1 MREKLIKNLSICLF
15 LLFSFFC
22 ASNFAY
28 AEYSDDNGAFYY
40 QQAFAMLP
48 QYNQNDSN
56 KLNSITSIE
65 SLKKQSGSIKSFAL
79 KSLLNMDFV
88 KKLVKARKCNNCFFI
103 PPVDET
109 FFTRKPMSTKTILWP
124 SRIINA
130 LGWQAIEQ
138 NRHKLGV
145 NLFITNLML
154 AQAYAKNAPVLDKMY
169 GCQSIE
175 KLTLQSMLNYIEAVN
190 NKAGKALIK
199 KYCKTLSKPMLDLK
213 KVIAE
218 EKDRFSKLLA
228 IYEQKPKY
236 MAEFFFTS
244 DPEADG
250 SENLLPFQVP
260 ERVDS
265 AMEYKASEYFDKDKK
280 EALAYFDKML
290 SLDFSQSDPFA
301 TLPPEYDIMGPNRPK
316 NTFLIKFM
324 IDYEKLLENAVALNN
339 LLQKLQQ

>member
-1 MREKLIKNLSICLF
+1 
-15 LLFSFFC
+15 
-22 ASNFAY
+22 
-28 AEYSDDNGAFYY
+28 
-40 QQAFAMLP
+40 MLP
-48 QYNQNDSN
+48 QYDQDDSN
-56 KLNSITSIE
+56 KLNSITNLE
-65 SLKKQSGSIKSFAL
+65 SLKKQIDSIKSFDL
-79 KSLLNMDFV
+79 KSLLNMDFI
-88 KKLVKARKCNNCFFI
+88 KNLVKARKCNNCFFN

-109 FFTRKPMSTKTILWP
+109 FFTRKPISIREILWP

-138 NRHKLGV
+138 NRHKLGL

-154 AQAYAKNAPVLDKMY
+154 AKAYSKNTAVSNKIY
-169 GCQSIE
+169 GNQSIE
-175 KLTLQSMLNYIEAVN
+175 KLTLKSMLNYIEDIN

-199 KYCKTLSKPMLDLK
+199 KYIKTLSMPMLDLK

-218 EKDRFSKLLA
+218 EKERFSKLLA

-244 DPEADG
+244 DPDDAK
-250 SENLLPFQVP
+250 SEDLLPFQEP
-260 ERVDS
+260 ERVES
-265 AMEYKASEYFDKDKK
+265 ALEYKTSEYFEKDKK
-280 EALAYFDKML
+280 EALAYFDKLL

-301 TLPPEYDIMGPNRPK
+301 VLPPEYDIMGPNTPK

-324 IDYEKLLENAVALNN
+324 IDYEKLLENAVELNN